1 MRYDLIVVGSGPAG
15 QKAAIAAAKQNWRV
29 AIIERKQEL
38 LGGVSLHTG
47 TIPSKTIREA
57 ILHLTGYRH
66 RDVYEEQY
74 RSKRD
79 ITMDDLRLMIRN
91 VNQTE
96 WHVLQDQFARN
107 RVQVFCGE
115 ASFVDPHR
123 IEVGRTDN
131 PVRRF
136 DCDGQDCP
144 SYGSPGS
151 REPQV
156 LEGRHI
162 LLAPGTRPARPSHI
176 PFNGETIFDSDEV
189 LSLCRV
195 PRSMIVVGGG
205 VIGLEYAL
213 MFATLG
219 VQVTVIDGRSQ
230 LLEFCD
236 REIIETLLH
245 HARSLG
251 MVFRLGESVVSIHQV
266 GAASRAAPTAGS
278 REQGAGSKNS
288 NSLRRA
294 GYPVGGSSLP
304 GPPRLG
310 GPTAAVE
317 LESGKRLLSET
328 VLFSV
333 GRSGDTE
340 ALRLDRAG
348 LEVDKRGRIGCNSQF
363 QTAVP
368 HIYAVGDVVGFPA
381 LASTSMEQGRRAACH
396 MLGREFEPSK
406 FMPYGLFTIPEI
418 SMVGQ
423 NEEQLT
429 AERIPY
435 EVGMARFSEIARG
448 QIVGDHTGMLKLLFH
463 RETRELLGV
472 HAIGE
477 SATEIIHIG
486 QAVMTLGGTLD
497 YFRDTVFNYP
507 TMAECYKVAA
517 LDGHNK
523 LSLWEEAESA
533 TGDLMPALDVAT
545 DAIQAALVV

>member
-1 MRYDLIVVGSGPAG
+1 MRYDLIVIGSGPAG

-29 AIIERKQEL
+29 AIVERKQEL

-66 RDVYEEQY
+66 RDVYEDTY
-74 RSKRD
+74 RRKRE
-79 ITMDDLRLMIRN
+79 ITMDHLRLMIRN

-96 WHVLQDQFARN
+96 WQVLQDQFARN
-107 RVQVFCGE
+107 RVHVVCGE

-123 IEVGRTDN
+123 IEVAGR
-131 PVRRF
+131 
-136 DCDGQDCP
+136 GESQL
-144 SYGSPGS
+144 
-151 REPQV
+151 
-156 LEGRHI
+156 LEGQHI
-162 LLAPGTRPARPSHI
+162 LLAPGTRPSRPSHI
-176 PFNGETIFDSDEV
+176 PFNGTSIFDSEEI
-189 LSLCRV
+189 LALGNV

-205 VIGLEYAL
+205 VIGLEYAI

-251 MVFRLGESVVSIHQV
+251 MVFRLGESVVQI
-266 GAASRAAPTAGS
+266 
-278 REQGAGSKNS
+278 REPK
-288 NSLRRA
+288 
-294 GYPVGGSSLP
+294 P
-304 GPPRLG
+304 GRV
-310 GPTAAVE
+310 AVE
-317 LESGKRLLSET
+317 LESGKRLLGET

-333 GRSGDTE
+333 GRTGDTA
-340 ALRLDRAG
+340 ALQLDRAG
-348 LEVDKRGRIGCNSQF
+348 LEVDKRGRITCNAQF
-363 QTAVP
+363 QTSVP

-396 MLGREFEPSK
+396 MLGREFEPCE

-429 AERIPY
+429 EARVPY
-435 EVGMARFSEIARG
+435 EVGVARFSEIARG
-448 QIVGDHTGMLKLLFH
+448 QIAGDRSGMLKLLFH
-463 RETRELLGV
+463 RETRQLLGV
-472 HAIGE
+472 HVIGE
-477 SATEIIHIG
+477 SATEIVHIG
-486 QAVMTLGGTLD
+486 QTVMALGGTIE

-517 LDGHNK
+517 LDGLNK
-523 LSLWEEAESA
+523 LSLWEEAES
-533 TGDLMPALDVAT
+533 TCDVMPALDRVAG
-545 DAIQAALVV
+545 QVEEALLVS

>member
-29 AIIERKQEL
+29 AVVERQLEL

-66 RDVYEEQY
+66 RNVYEESY
-74 RSKRD
+74 RRKRE

-96 WHVLQDQFARN
+96 WQVIQDQFARN
-107 RVQVFCGE
+107 RVNVLCGE
-115 ASFVDPHR
+115 ASFVDANH
-123 IEVGRTDN
+123 IEVTARN
-131 PVRRF
+131 
-136 DCDGQDCP
+136 
-144 SYGSPGS
+144 
-151 REPQV
+151 ENQV
-156 LEGRHI
+156 IEGRHV
-162 LLAPGTRPARPSHI
+162 LLAPGTRPSRPSHI
-176 PFNGETIFDSDEV
+176 PFNGQTVFDSDEI
-189 LSLCRV
+189 LSLARV

-205 VIGLEYAL
+205 VIGIEYAI

-219 VQVTVIDGRSQ
+219 VQVTIVDGRAQ

-251 MVFRLGESVVSIHQV
+251 MVFRLGESVVTI
-266 GAASRAAPTAGS
+266 
-278 REQGAGSKNS
+278 REPK
-288 NSLRRA
+288 
-294 GYPVGGSSLP
+294 P
-304 GPPRLG
+304 GRV
-310 GPTAAVE
+310 AVE
-317 LESGKRLLSET
+317 LESGKRLLGET

-333 GRSGDTE
+333 GRAGDTE
-340 ALRLDRAG
+340 SLHLDRAG
-348 LEVDKRGRIGCNSQF
+348 LEVDNRGRIKCNPHF

-396 MLGREFEPSK
+396 MLGREFEPSS

-418 SMVGQ
+418 SMVGK

-429 AERIPY
+429 EERVPY

-448 QIVGDHTGMLKLLFH
+448 QIAGDQSGMLKLLFH
-463 RETRELLGV
+463 RETRQLLGV

-477 SATEIIHIG
+477 AATEIIHIG
-486 QAVMTLGGTLD
+486 QAVMALGGTIE

-517 LDGHNK
+517 LDGLNK
-523 LSLWEEAESA
+523 LSLWEEAEST
-533 TGDLMPALDVAT
+533 TGDVMPAIDTASHLVSE
-545 DAIQAALVV
+545 AILA